1 MRIRLIPHLLSLFVP
16 IVTAHLSLD
25 MLLAGGHFYLLQARL
40 CWRDAELGAE
50 TELSKF

>member
-25 MLLAGGHFYLLQARL
+25 MLLAGGHFYLFASPFVLARRGTW
-40 CWRDAELGAE
+40 CGN
-50 TELSKF
+50 